1 MGRPSRTRRVQA
13 SVLDVS
19 VRITL
24 VLVVGLA
31 NLAGAVVVWLLG
43 VLVLPTGDIADPD
56 RMRLLNLLLLGAYLI
71 VAAPIALYWGSRRF
85 RMRSGADAEA
95 QHRTERRM
103 VLYGPLRLVTV
114 QGVLWVVGAALFA
127 ALNLNFSVRLALSA
141 AETILLGGIST
152 CALSYLLCER
162 ILRRTAE
169 RVLGDATGPGR
180 RFLPGV
186 VTRSLV
192 FWALGTAVPVSGVLQ
207 ASVAAMFYGDISAAR
222 LAVIVL
228 IVGLIGLASGV
239 LVTVGAAR
247 AVADPVNAVR
257 KAMER
262 VELGDLEVT
271 VPVYDGTEV
280 GQLQAGFNTMVAGL
294 RERERIRDLFGR
306 HVGRDVARA
315 AAATAEVR
323 LGGEVRHVAVLFVD
337 MVGSTALAA
346 HRPPGEVVDLLNRF
360 FGVVIGVV
368 EEHRGWI
375 NKFEGDAALAI
386 FGAPVAVD
394 DPAGRAL
401 AAARRLGERLA
412 LELPD
417 VDVGIGVSAG
427 DAVAGN
433 VGDPR
438 RFEYTVIGDP
448 VNEAA
453 RLTELAKAVPGRVL
467 AAAGAVE
474 LAGPGE
480 AARWTFGDAMTLRGR
495 LEPTRLA
502 FPGMDSAGSGGAMTE
517 NRAIAGEVAG

>member
-1 MGRPSRTRRVQA
+1 MRARQA
-13 SVLDVS
+13 RQSVLDVS
-19 VRITL
+19 VRLML
-24 VLVVGLA
+24 VAAVGLA
-31 NLAGAVVVWLLG
+31 NLAGAIIVWLLIAWI
-43 VLVLPTGDIADPD
+43 LPTGVIEGTG
-56 RMRLLNLLLLGAYLI
+56 RMRWFNLVWFAVYLV
-71 VAAPIALYWGSRRF
+71 VAAPVALFWGSRRF
-85 RMRSGADAEA
+85 RVRGGIAE
-95 QHRTERRM
+95 QERRRTERRM

-114 QGVLWVVGAALFA
+114 QGAIWVVAAGLFLV
-127 ALNLNFSVRLALSA
+127 LNLQYSLRLAMVT
-141 AETILLGGIST
+141 AETILLGGIAV

-162 ILRRTAE
+162 VLRRTAA
-169 RVLGDATGPGR
+169 RVLDDAPRTGR

-186 VTRSLV
+186 VVRALL

-207 ASVAAMFYGDISAAR
+207 ASVAAIFYGDISAVQ

-228 IVGLIGLASGV
+228 IVGTIGLVSGV

-257 KAMER
+257 KAMQR

-271 VPVYDGTEV
+271 VAVYDGTEV

-306 HVGRDVARA
+306 HVGRDVAKA
-315 AAATAEVR
+315 AAAAGEVR
-323 LGGEVRHVAVLFVD
+323 LGGEVRRVAVLFVD

-346 HRPPGEVVDLLNRF
+346 NRPPNEVVDLLNRF
-360 FGVVIGVV
+360 FAVVVAVV
-368 EEHRGWI
+368 EEHGGWI

-386 FGAPVAVD
+386 FGAPVDID
-394 DPAGRAL
+394 DPAGCAL
-401 AAARRLGERLA
+401 AAARDLGERLA

-433 VGDPR
+433 VGDVR

-453 RLTELAKAVPGRVL
+453 RVTELAKSVPGRVL
-467 AAAGAVE
+467 AAAAAVE
-474 LAGPGE
+474 LAGPE
-480 AARWTFGDAMTLRGR
+480 VAAAWTLGDAMTLRGR

-502 FPGMDSAGSGGAMTE
+502 VPALASAGSRRSMAE
-517 NRAIAGEVAG
+517 NRAIAGEPAG